1 MNTQYLFFL
10 ALVFLLWAGIA
21 ATVSWLLMPDKFR
34 RRVASI
40 ENEAR
45 GVPAGEAQNIWLEH
59 AVKVSRPLARLAQPS
74 EGWENS
80 PMRLRFINAG
90 WRNQSTPYFFFG
102 AKTLLAL
109 ILPLLCML
117 FGGERLLSSG
127 TSLVMLALLLSA
139 CIGYYLPNMLLNH
152 QIEVRQR
159 DIFDSFPDAL
169 DLLTICVEAGLG
181 LEAALNRVAEEIH
194 LKSQVLGQE
203 FQLMILELR
212 AGFSKE
218 RALRNLALRTGVEDI
233 DLLVAMLIQ
242 SDRFG
247 TSMGESL
254 RIHAD
259 NLRTK
264 RHQRAEEAAA
274 KISLKL
280 LFPLIFMIF
289 PTLMLILVG
298 PAAMQI
304 YRVLLPAMTG
314 QH

>member
-1 MNTQYLFFL
+1 MNTQYIFFL

-159 DIFDSFPDAL
+159 DIVDSFPDAL

-254 RIHAD
+254 RIHSD

-314 QH
+314 QN

>member
-1 MNTQYLFFL
+1 
-10 ALVFLLWAGIA
+10 
-21 ATVSWLLMPDKFR
+21 
-34 RRVASI
+34 
-40 ENEAR
+40 
-45 GVPAGEAQNIWLEH
+45 
-59 AVKVSRPLARLAQPS
+59 
-74 EGWENS
+74 
-80 PMRLRFINAG
+80 
-90 WRNQSTPYFFFG
+90 
-102 AKTLLAL
+102 
-109 ILPLLCML
+109 
-117 FGGERLLSSG
+117 
-127 TSLVMLALLLSA
+127 MLALLLSA

-159 DIFDSFPDAL
+159 DIVDSFPDAL

-254 RIHAD
+254 RIHSD

-304 YRVLLPAMTG
+304 YRVLLPAMAG
-314 QH
+314 QN

>member
-10 ALVFLLWAGIA
+10 TLVFLLWAGIA

>member
-304 YRVLLPAMTG
+304 YRVLLPAMAG
-314 QH
+314 QN

>member
-254 RIHAD
+254 RIHSD

>member
-1 MNTQYLFFL
+1 MDTPYLLFL
-10 ALVFLLWAGIA
+10 VAIFMLTA
-21 ATVSWLLMPDKFR
+21 ATAAAVVWLLMPDKFR
-34 RRVASI
+34 QRIAS
-40 ENEAR
+40 
-45 GVPAGEAQNIWLEH
+45 LELETRTL
-59 AVKVSRPLARLAQPS
+59 ADAETSSSWVERIVKISRPLARLALPS

-80 PMRLRFINAG
+80 PIRLRFINAG
-90 WRNQSTPYFFFG
+90 WRGHSTPFIFFG

-109 ILPLLCML
+109 AMPLLCVL
-117 FGGERLLSSG
+117 YGGELLLSSG
-127 TSLVMLALLLSA
+127 SSLMLLVILLSA
-139 CIGYYLPNMLLNH
+139 CVGYYSPNLFLNH
-152 QIEVRQR
+152 YIDARQQE
-159 DIFDSFPDAL
+159 IFDNFPDAL

-181 LEAALNRVAEEIH
+181 LEAALKRVADEIH
-194 LKSQVLGQE
+194 LKSDSLGQE
-203 FQLMILELR
+203 LQLVIMELR

-218 RALRNLALRTGVEDI
+218 RALRNLALRTGIEDI

-254 RIHAD
+254 RIHSE
-259 NLRTK
+259 NLRVK
-264 RHQRAEEAAA
+264 RHQLAEEAAA

-289 PTLMLILVG
+289 PTLMLVLVG

-304 YRVLLPAMTG
+304 YRVLLPTMAG

>member
-1 MNTQYLFFL
+1 MDTQYLLFL
-10 ALVFLLWAGIA
+10 VAVFLLWAAIA
-21 ATVSWLLMPDKFR
+21 AMVVWLLMPDKFR
-34 RRVASI
+34 QRVASL
-40 ENEAR
+40 ELEAR
-45 GVPAGEAQNIWLEH
+45 TLTDTDAPNVWVERV
-59 AVKVSRPLARLAQPS
+59 VKISRPLAKLALPS

-80 PMRLRFINAG
+80 PIRLRFINAG
-90 WRNQSTPYFFFG
+90 WRDRSTPYVFFG

-109 ILPLLCML
+109 TMPLLCVL
-117 FGGERLLSSG
+117 YGGERLLSSG
-127 TSLVMLALLLSA
+127 TSLMLLVVLLSA
-139 CIGYYLPNMLLNH
+139 CVGYYFPNLLLNH
-152 QIEVRQR
+152 RIEVRKR
-159 DIFDSFPDAL
+159 EIFDNFPDAL

-181 LEAALNRVAEEIH
+181 LEAALNRVADEIH
-194 LKSQVLGQE
+194 IKSEVLGQE
-203 FQLMILELR
+203 LQLVIMELR

-254 RIHAD
+254 RIHAE

-264 RHQRAEEAAA
+264 RRQRAEEAAA

-289 PTLMLILVG
+289 PTLMVVLVG

-304 YRVLLPAMTG
+304 YRVLLPTMAG
-314 QH
+314 QQ